1 MFKIVALCLAG
12 TLLLVLLKPARPE
25 YAMLLRLALLL
36 VVFAA
41 LLESVGS
48 VVSGTSALMTLVGEN
63 GEIVRVMLKA
73 LGISL
78 VAQIASDLCKDS
90 GEQTLAGVVEL
101 AAKLGI
107 LIMALPLAA
116 QLAEMC
122 LGWLQ

>member
-41 LLESVGS
+41 LLEGVGS

>member
-25 YAMLLRLALLL
+25 YAMLLLALLL

-73 LGISL
+73 LGLSL
-78 VAQIASDLCKDS
+78 VAQTASDLCKDS
-90 GEQTLAGVVEL
+90 GEQTLAGIVEL
-101 AAKLGI
+101 AAKIGI

>member
-12 TLLLVLLKPARPE
+12 TLLLVFLKPARPE

-41 LLESVGS
+41 LLEGVGS

-101 AAKLGI
+101 AAKIGI

-116 QLAEMC
+116 RLAEMC

>member
-1 MFKIVALCLAG
+1 M
-12 TLLLVLLKPARPE
+12 LVFLKPARPE

-41 LLESVGS
+41 LLEGVGS

>member
-73 LGISL
+73 LGLSL
-78 VAQIASDLCKDS
+78 VAQTASDLCKDS
-90 GEQTLAGVVEL
+90 GEQTLAGIVEL
-101 AAKLGI
+101 AAKIGI